1 MESKQRSL
9 LFILLSNKITMNTI
23 DKILLSCAIAVIV
36 FTLAM
41 IVIFCVFQSVPDTL
55 IDNFFNLFT
64 GEAVI
69 TFLIW
74 WIKRKGLKDEK
85 RHTEKTDK

>member
-1 MESKQRSL
+1 
-9 LFILLSNKITMNTI
+9 MNTI

-36 FTLAM
+36 FTITM

-74 WIKRKGLKDEK
+74 WIKKKGQKDEK